1 MALHYLYTDY
11 KGNPMSAPSS
21 LEGMSTSE
29 EEGLH
34 VPSIGA
40 MFSTMFPP
48 YLNAGKQNPKKK
60 KKKREDQV
68 VLASMWPFSHRVS
81 DWRCIMSG
89 ASTALMTNMSIYGA
103 GTKHCSRATQG
114 SPHSS

>member
-1 MALHYLYTDY
+1 
-11 KGNPMSAPSS
+11 MSAPSS

-60 KKKREDQV
+60 KKKER
-68 VLASMWPFSHRVS
+68 
-81 DWRCIMSG
+81 
-89 ASTALMTNMSIYGA
+89 
-103 GTKHCSRATQG
+103 TKWF
-114 SPHSS
+114 